1 MDKVQIG
8 NTIQQRRQLLQ
19 LKQEDLAEM
28 SGVNSRTIYQVENG
42 LANPSLETLEKLLNV
57 LGLAIKVQIKEI
69 I

>member
-42 LANPSLETLEKLLNV
+42 LAKPSMETLAKLLNV
-57 LGLAIKVQIKEI
+57 LGLAIKVKIKEI